1 MSFPTDPFAA
11 LATLDAA
18 GVATIENKN
27 ITATTCVVLTAQDN
41 GATPT
46 GSMFLQGRTVGVG
59 FTIASTAGAD
69 DAGVVVYWALC
80 WS

>member
-1 MSFPTDPFAA
+1 
-11 LATLDAA
+11 LVTLDAA

-27 ITATTCVVLTAQDN
+27 ITATASVALTAQDG

-46 GSMFLQGRTVGVG
+46 GSMFLQGRNVGAS
-59 FTIASTAGAD
+59 FTIASTAGD
-69 DAGVVVYWALC
+69 GDAGVVVYWALC